1 MATYGELTSRILR
14 MLGDPEG
21 EGYSELQ
28 VLDAIQAATDAVLP
42 WTPKTSVITLTGDGA
57 TTAYA
62 LPSDAYAIE
71 TIIVDAS
78 GEMLPPSIIAPGN
91 YIGSNTTGVN
101 SWILYPS
108 GKVTLSKA
116 ISTSDTYTVFYLATW
131 TKPTIST
138 NDDDD
143 LDTPDVVLHAL
154 TLYASGWLLTSASI
168 ESAEVRQFGTRVD
181 SGNPEH
187 NPLMESSEW
196 LFKLFLNEMKRNPRY
211 QKAQL

>member
-1 MATYGELTSRILR
+1 MATYGELSTRILR
-14 MLGDPEG
+14 MLGDPKG
-21 EGYSELQ
+21 EGYAELQ
-28 VLDAIQAATDAVLP
+28 LLDAIQAAMDAILP
-42 WTPKTSVITLTGDGA
+42 WAPKTSVTTLTGDGA
-57 TTAYA
+57 TVEFA

-71 TIIVDAS
+71 TVVVDAT

-91 YIGSNTTGVN
+91 YIGSNTTGAN

-116 ISTSDTYTVFYLATW
+116 IESDGTYTAYYLAHW
-131 TKPTIST
+131 TKPTPDT
-138 NDDDD
+138 NDNDD
-143 LDTPDVVLHAL
+143 LDTPETVLHAL

-187 NPLMESSEW
+187 NPLQESSEW
-196 LFKLFLNEMKRNPRY
+196 LFTLFLNEMKRNPRY
-211 QKAQL
+211 QRAQL